1 MFQEQF
7 ARIQE
12 YELRPGIPNPEP
24 NSLSYVV
31 FKIYRGD
38 RVDDRVVTV
47 NTTTGSVF
55 CKCKWWD
62 TMGLLCRH
70 CLKVMDVLGSFGH
83 VIFRTLDD
91 QYVLKRWTRVARGA
105 YDSYVVTLPR
115 TKGDEDEEHYILL
128 FAKFGRIVRAVYS
141 EDSLYKYIDVV
152 ADQLI
157 DRVGKGME
165 ALAGLFSQGLVL
177 TVPDPPLMVSAGE
190 DGNVAGGIPN
200 RSGTPTAP
208 IGIARKYPRQ
218 PKPSRN
224 TLRYKTDTE
233 IHRRRASQKCKKTVD
248 RATAVVEAAQTEAAE
263 RSVSG
268 FFAVTQST
276 FTADAFGSS
285 QRSMVLD

>member
-7 ARIQE
+7 ARIQK
-12 YELRPGIPNPEP
+12 YELRLGIPNPEP

-62 TMGLLCRH
+62 TMGLLCMH

-91 QYVLKRWTRVARGA
+91 QYVLKRWTRVAPGA
-105 YDSYVVTLPR
+105 YDSYVVSLPR
-115 TKGDEDEEHYILL
+115 MKGDEDEERYILL
-128 FAKFGRIVRAVYS
+128 FAKFGWIVRAVYS

-165 ALAGLFSQGLVL
+165 ALAALFSQGLVL

-190 DGNVAGGIPN
+190 DGNAAGGIPN
-200 RSGTPTAP
+200 RSGTPAAP
-208 IGIARKYPRQ
+208 IFIARKYPRQ

-233 IHRRRASQKCKKTVD
+233 IHRRRAS
-248 RATAVVEAAQTEAAE
+248 
-263 RSVSG
+263 
-268 FFAVTQST
+268 
-276 FTADAFGSS
+276 
-285 QRSMVLD
+285 

>member
-12 YELRPGIPNPEP
+12 YELRPGIPNPEL

-38 RVDDRVVTV
+38 WVDDRVVTV

-62 TMGLLCRH
+62 TMGLLCMH

-91 QYVLKRWTRVARGA
+91 QYFLKRWTRVARGE
-105 YDSYVVTLPR
+105 YDSYIVSLPR
-115 TKGDEDEEHYILL
+115 TKGDEDEERYILL

-141 EDSLYKYIDVV
+141 KGSLYKYIDVV

-165 ALAGLFSQGLVL
+165 ALVALFSQGIVL

-190 DGNVAGGIPN
+190 DAAGGISN
-200 RSGTPTAP
+200 RSGTLAAP
-208 IGIARKYPRQ
+208 IGIAQKYPWQ

-233 IHRRRASQKCKKTVD
+233 IHQRRASQKWKKTVD
-248 RATAVVEAAQTEAAE
+248 RATAMVEAAQTEAAE

-268 FFAVTQST
+268 FFVVTQST
-276 FTADAFGSS
+276 LTADAFGSS
-285 QRSMVLD
+285 QRSVVLD